1 MYKVIDNFLDKK
13 LFEEFQKSIFE
24 HKTPWYFLEHQVTVS
39 SELKNFDEGYFTLN
53 FFNNGKEDYPNLNM
67 YLYPL
72 YNKLGVRALL
82 QSRANC
88 VTRVNKQ
95 VIKSLHNDFIYPD
108 SKTAIFY
115 MNTNNGGTFF
125 EIDGKEKIVDSVENR
140 IVIFDS
146 PILHATKTQTDL
158 KRRIV
163 INISYF

>member
-1 MYKVIDNFLDKK
+1 
-13 LFEEFQKSIFE
+13 
-24 HKTPWYFLEHQVTVS
+24 
-39 SELKNFDEGYFTLN
+39 
-53 FFNNGKEDYPNLNM
+53 M
-67 YLYPL
+67 YLYPV

-88 VTRVNKQ
+88 VTRVSKQ

-125 EIDGKEKIVDSVENR
+125 EIDGEEKIVNSVENR

-146 PILHATKTQTDL
+146 LTLHATKTQTDL